1 MFRIREW
8 FNFIFLVLLLGSY
21 VLLGLA
27 LFARALVGLIRHRH
41 NDARTVTIEGED
53 GILNDTQPMI
63 VLSDEA
69 FPSYSR
75 RQHQSVTRQRMEAG
89 KTV

>member
-41 NDARTVTIEGED
+41 NYATVVTAEGED
-53 GILNDTQPMI
+53 GMLNDTRSM
-63 VLSDEA
+63 VVVSDEA

-75 RQHQSVTRQRMEAG
+75 RQHQSVIRQRMEAG